1 MAETL
6 ANRILSFLERHSGE
20 WVASG
25 DMQRVI
31 GEKTTFDP
39 RSAVRRMQEMAKEGL
54 LEVEIH
60 SGHAFYRHMPK
71 KKPEFGVLPIKELK
85 EEKKIT
91 ITSRCSFCQEEKE
104 VSEVLCVYCKN
115 KKGLVK
121 APVHKLC
128 DKCFLKGHTGDAD
141 FESPDPQQ
149 RKVWRY

>member
-85 EEKKIT
+85 EEKKMT

-128 DKCFLKGHTGDAD
+128 DQCFLKGHVEEAD
-141 FESPDPQQ
+141 LEKPDVRQ

>member
-20 WVASG
+20 WVAFG

-85 EEKKIT
+85 EKKKMT
-91 ITSRCSFCQEEKE
+91 ITSRCSFCQEDKE